1 MTLDIKEKKKMKNEK
16 LIGKSATGMKT
27 EIRRH
32 YYPEKSP

>member
-27 EIRRH
+27 EIQI
-32 YYPEKSP
+32 PEEYGESE